1 MDNRAYKR
9 IIEEFDKDYK
19 ISSEE
24 VLNAL
29 EHIVKNEKVFVC
41 GLGSLGRVL
50 VEWIDSKTG
59 ASRILV
65 DQKER
70 VDWTNENIISYDQI
84 INHNGDKGVF
94 LISSKFFS
102 SEIKKVLILK
112 GVNEDSIIL
121 VPDSAFDSIYFD
133 FISGIIPERKKWINN
148 SFKDIHKGKRAFLIG
163 NGPSLELADLELL
176 KKEITF
182 ATNEIDRVFSK
193 IKWRPTYYLIS
204 DRANGDNRFKNRSE
218 FEDLL
223 RQCGTVLCEMKTR
236 KYIDYSDSNYNNL
249 FFYKSIHIRKDDTC
263 LFSEDVCK
271 QLYAYGTTMYE
282 MYQFACYMGIREIYL
297 LGADCSYRKT
307 LNERG
312 EIVINKKQIRS
323 HPVFLTTD
331 DEERISV
338 IDTRK
343 LFRAHEF
350 AKEVADA
357 RGIQIYNA
365 TRGGML
371 ELFPRVGL
379 REISN
384 LVY

>member
-29 EHIVKNEKVFVC
+29 GHLVKNEKVFVC

-50 VEWIDSKTG
+50 VEWIDRETG
-59 ASRILV
+59 ASRVLV

-70 VDWTNENIISYDQI
+70 VDWTNEKIISYDQI
-84 INHNGDKGVF
+84 INHNRDKGLF

-102 SEIKKVLILK
+102 SEIRKTLIAK
-112 GVNEDSIIL
+112 GVNKDSIIV
-121 VPDSAFDSIYFD
+121 VPDSAFDAIYFD
-133 FISGIIPERKKWINN
+133 YISGIIPKRKKWINN
-148 SFKDIHKGKRAFLIG
+148 KFKDIHKGKRAFLIG

-176 KKEITF
+176 KNEITF

-204 DRANGDNRFKNRSE
+204 DRANGDNRFKNRKE
-218 FEDLL
+218 FENMLC
-223 RQCGTVLCEMKTR
+223 QCGTVLCEMKTR

-249 FFYKSIHIRKDDTC
+249 FFYKSIHIRKDDIC
-263 LFSEDVCK
+263 LFSEDVCR

-282 MYQFACYMGIREIYL
+282 MYQFAIYMGIKEVFL
-297 LGADCSYRKT
+297 LGSDCSYRKT

-312 EIVINKKQIRS
+312 EIIINSNQKRS
-323 HPVFLTTD
+323 HPEFLTS
-331 DEERISV
+331 DEEEKLSV
-338 IDTRK
+338 IDTKK
-343 LFRAHEF
+343 LFKAHEF
-350 AKEVADA
+350 AKEYADA
-357 RGIQIYNA
+357 RGIKIYNA

-371 ELFPRVGL
+371 EIFPRVDL
-379 REISN
+379 NRI
-384 LVY
+384 V